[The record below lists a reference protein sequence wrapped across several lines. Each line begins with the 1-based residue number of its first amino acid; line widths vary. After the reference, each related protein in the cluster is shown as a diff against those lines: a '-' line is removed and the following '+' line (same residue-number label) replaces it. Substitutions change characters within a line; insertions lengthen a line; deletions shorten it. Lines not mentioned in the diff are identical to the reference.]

1 MPTHVPFLK
10 GQTRDGEARKVTH
23 LPQRCQGL
31 FCGEGQIMCLIM
43 IQGLTLQHQGHTLL
57 LIHSISCWGHW
68 EVCIK
73 IRAGTRLLRN
83 EETPL
88 WEAPG
93 IPDIAQ
99 CGKKAFNIWLSLG
112 YRDPCL
118 ACVYS
123 GNNWTHRRR
132 GGSSNPKVTWR
143 VLRDPCVS
151 LAITTSLHTLCHC
164 GHYFFCF
171 LPGSKQTSG
180 WCSLSIHHNPFQAP
194 LQWIVQNHFPYLKD
208 IRLVCFMNSE
218 HIWSNLLNK
227 THSESS

>member
-43 IQGLTLQHQGHTLL
+43 IQGLALQHQGHTLL

-83 EETPL
+83 EEAPL

-123 GNNWTHRRR
+123 GNNWTQKERRQQQSQ
-132 GGSSNPKVTWR
+132 GYLESLKGSLCQPCYNYIPSHSLPLWS
-143 VLRDPCVS
+143 VL
-151 LAITTSLHTLCHC
+151 
-164 GHYFFCF
+164 
-171 LPGSKQTSG
+171 
-180 WCSLSIHHNPFQAP
+180 
-194 LQWIVQNHFPYLKD
+194 
-208 IRLVCFMNSE
+208 
-218 HIWSNLLNK
+218 LLF
-227 THSESS
+227 SSWQ